1 MKKLEL
7 FFKYSKR
14 GILLLTANEWYQIQ
28 QIKEICEVQI
38 HPKYYDMQCTEYRK
52 ILSNITQ
59 GEVESAVFENFVMSE
74 EKIRPL
80 LERFN
85 LGRDVL
91 LNNTRY
97 CVFIVPL
104 HVELYIQEFLPNLYS
119 YFEFKEQ
126 YLNQYTNYC
135 DFIFPEDGYL
145 KTKDMQRVLKSNL
158 KNAGDDMVQQLE
170 GNLHIRISKEQFLEL
185 KKNVNQYVELIQKNE
200 KNISEK
206 IQRTN
211 DVFCCRLLTSLAR
224 VATVQG
230 YYEEAIDIYKEFIH
244 KQKLNS
250 KNIAFEIWYGL
261 ADTYLYAEE
270 YDEAYG
276 TYAQILKWV
285 MNQYEDEIA
294 EEHFL
299 NEKVRLYSKLALC
312 EFKRK
317 NDEKALQYIKYTF
330 MNIDE
335 LNAEQKKSLFPVYY
349 NYLLMWL
356 DIFPYRTTEGDK
368 LLECLENFDKN
379 EMQKGMFLTVKA
391 WYRGIINGD
400 LYEAEKEAMEALNI
414 KRRLCMENDVRIA
427 ESHYINA
434 MLKMFQGDYD
444 KALYCCNKSSNILK
458 NVAMHEEQKEKRESV
473 VKIIAEKQRGFS
485 VCVK

>member
-14 GILLLTANEWYQIQ
+14 GILLLTANEWHLIQ

-38 HPKYYDMQCTEYRK
+38 HPKYYDMQCIEYRK

-59 GEVESAVFENFVMSE
+59 GEVESAVFENFVMTE
-74 EKIRPL
+74 EKMQQL

-104 HVELYIQEFLPNLYS
+104 YVELYIQEFLPNLYS

-126 YLNQYTNYC
+126 YLNQYANYC
-135 DFIFPEDGYL
+135 DFVFPEDGYL

-158 KNAGDDMVQQLE
+158 KNAGDDTVQQLE
-170 GNLHIRISKEQFLEL
+170 GYLHIRISKEQFWGL
-185 KKNVNQYVELIQKNE
+185 KKNVNQYVALIQKNK

-206 IQRTN
+206 IQLTN

-230 YYEEAIDIYKEFIH
+230 YYEEAIAIYKDFIH

-250 KNIAFEIWYGL
+250 QNITFEVWNGL

-270 YDEAYG
+270 YDDAYE
-276 TYAQILKWV
+276 TYAKILKWV
-285 MNQYEDEIA
+285 MDQYEDIIT
-294 EEHFL
+294 EENFL
-299 NEKVRLYSKLALC
+299 NEKVRVYSKLALC

-317 NDEKALQYIKYTF
+317 NSEKALQYIEYTF
-330 MNIDE
+330 TNIKE
-335 LNAEQKKSLFPVYY
+335 LNKEQKKSLFPVYY

-356 DIFPYRTTEGDK
+356 DTFPYKMAECDK
-368 LLECLENFDKN
+368 LLEYLESFDKN

-400 LYEAEKEAMEALNI
+400 LYEAEKDAAEALDI
-414 KRRLCMENDVRIA
+414 KRRLCIENDVRIA
-427 ESHYINA
+427 ESHYVNA

-458 NVAMHEEQKEKRESV
+458 NVAMHEEQKEKSENLMKV
-473 VKIIAEKQRGFS
+473 IAEKQRGD
-485 VCVK
+485 V